1 MSTDSARIQFG
12 GFLGEMSYCKII
24 SERRWNGVWGSVP
37 FFCKEGMQMRKGN
50 GFRIAALLLTVN
62 GEDHGLYMAA
72 ADNGQQADEDKVD
85 ASDLRIDGM
94 GSMIK

>member
-1 MSTDSARIQFG
+1 M
-12 GFLGEMSYCKII
+12 
-24 SERRWNGVWGSVP
+24 RR
-37 FFCKEGMQMRKGN
+37 EN
-50 GFRIAALLLTVN
+50 GFRIAALLLTIN

-85 ASDLRIDGM
+85 ASDLRIDDM